1 MFRKKP
7 YRLSEDTKTLLHVD
21 ITVKTF
27 TIPNGVTTIGEH
39 AFMECRKLEDK
50 LLEDKNYH

>member
-7 YRLSEDTKTLLHVD
+7 YRLSEDIKTSLLVD

-39 AFMECRKLEDK
+39 AFMVCRKLEDK
-50 LLEDKNYH
+50 LL